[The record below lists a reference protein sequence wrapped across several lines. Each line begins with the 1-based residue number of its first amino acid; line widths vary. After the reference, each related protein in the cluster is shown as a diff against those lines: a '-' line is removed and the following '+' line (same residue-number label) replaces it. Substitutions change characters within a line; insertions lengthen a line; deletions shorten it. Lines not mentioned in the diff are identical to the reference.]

1 MNAYKIFPDWIAL
14 NNGTTH
20 GIEASDAGIQV
31 ELTAEIHHALAPYKI
46 SGAQHG
52 TSGNSSERLRQIA
65 AKTATTKANV
75 ATALQMISWGLE
87 VNDYGNAQLDAG
99 GNFIKLQGEGVTEE
113 LWAEIVAYAE
123 SKGWKKGDYKN
134 LNLAFE
140 NKLLAQPAAV
150 RERMAKGVEEF
161 AFKMMTEVLNA
172 GDTDRL
178 AIEALLKAGSYDVGP
193 KGSVLEDQAR
203 WTKEQIIE
211 RAKSLKSERGP
222 AGTST
227 TDSGGARTRSGIE
240 YILAQCRKNGDQGRC
255 FLMFVVL

>member
-1 MNAYKIFPDWIAL
+1 MKPRWARSRGKRGFPPFPRRRFLIQGLNAHKIFPDWIAL

-31 ELTAEIHHALAPYKI
+31 GLTAEIHHALAPYKV

-52 TSGNSSERLRQIA
+52 TSGNSSERLREIA

-99 GNFIKLQGEGVTEE
+99 GNFIKRQGEGMTEE
-113 LWAEIVAYAE
+113 LWAEMVAYAE

-134 LNLAFE
+134 LNLPFE
-140 NKLLAQPAAV
+140 NKLLAQPATV

-161 AFKMMTEVLNA
+161 AFKMMTEVLNS
-172 GDTDRL
+172 GDTDQL

-193 KGSVLEDQAR
+193 KGSLLEDPAH
-203 WTKEQIIE
+203 WTREQIIE
-211 RAKSLKSERGP
+211 RAKGLKS
-222 AGTST
+222 
-227 TDSGGARTRSGIE
+227 DKGAKGNFE
-240 YILAQCRKNGDQGRC
+240 D
-255 FLMFVVL
+255 